1 MSANLYSLL
10 GILWIPLIGARLPLA
25 APNLH
30 SPTSR
35 TSLAFQY
42 ARKGDKGGR
51 EQNSVDARTGR
62 KRHHRE
68 HFTEKVGRMTPGKYK
83 NIPVGGHR
91 AELSGKQRICRKPVK
106 AKFSHH
112 RTRSTMGLP
121 HTRTVRLGQQGRSD
135 GKETERRK
143 TSKQVYPNNPRT
155 ASLEMHYLRR
165 RKHARVTSRVVSLT
179 ITGSNCQHPVGIT
192 KTSPRQ
198 RKEAGQR
205 IHHHQQKE

>member
-10 GILWIPLIGARLPLA
+10 GILWIPSIGARLPLA

-30 SPTSR
+30 SPTV
-35 TSLAFQY
+35 QY
-42 ARKGDKGGR
+42 ARKGDKGRR
-51 EQNSVDARTGR
+51 EQNSVNARTGR
-62 KRHHRE
+62 KRHHRD
-68 HFTEKVGRMTPGKYK
+68 HFTEKVGRTTPGKYK
-83 NIPVGGHR
+83 NIPVGGR
-91 AELSGKQRICRKPVK
+91 PACLSREQYNCRKPVK

-121 HTRTVRLGQQGRSD
+121 PTRTVRLGQQGRSD
-135 GKETERRK
+135 GKVTERRK
-143 TSKQVYPNNPRT
+143 TSKQVYPINPRT

-179 ITGSNCQHPVGIT
+179 RSITGSNCQHPVGIT

-205 IHHHQQKE
+205 IHHHRQRE